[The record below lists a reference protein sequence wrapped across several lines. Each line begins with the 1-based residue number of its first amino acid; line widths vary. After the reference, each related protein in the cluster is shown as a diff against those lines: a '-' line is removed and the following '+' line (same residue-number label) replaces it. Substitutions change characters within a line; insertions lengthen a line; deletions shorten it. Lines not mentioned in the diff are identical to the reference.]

1 VRVVHPLIRP
11 LILGAGPA
19 GCAAAIAMAGRGF
32 RPVLIERQRETGD
45 ALCGGFL
52 SWRTLD
58 SLSALGI
65 APQGA
70 RITRVRLFSG
80 HRMAEAALPR
90 PAIGVSRRNLD
101 TLLQAQAEQAG
112 AAIERGVAVRALEG
126 GALRL
131 DDGAEMRAQALFL
144 ANGKHELRGA
154 RRDAAP
160 SNDPTIGLRT
170 RLPATPGLAR
180 MLDGAIE
187 LHLFR
192 GGYAGLC
199 LQEDGS
205 GNLCLAVRRSRLRGE
220 GGPDA
225 LIGAIGQE
233 IPALG
238 ERMEAGW
245 ETIDAIANVPYGWRA
260 RATTPGIFRLGDQA
274 GVIPSL
280 AGEGMGIAIAS
291 GVAAAAA
298 FADGGSASSP
308 FFQQRLAWATRGPI
322 ARATLL
328 RDLGERRWGA
338 AAMLAAMRLAPGAA
352 GMAARWTRIAAPMV
366 DDGRSA
372 AHI

>member
-1 VRVVHPLIRP
+1 MRPLTRP

-19 GCAAAIAMAGRGF
+19 GCAAAIALAGRGV
-32 RPVLIERQRETGD
+32 RPLMIERQRDTGD

-80 HRMAEAALPR
+80 PRMAEAALPR
-90 PAIGVSRRNLD
+90 PAIGVSRRHLD
-101 TLLQAQAEQAG
+101 TLLQARAERAG
-112 AAIERGVAVRALEG
+112 AAIERGVTVRAIKNG
-126 GALRL
+126 TLRL
-131 DDGAEMRAQALFL
+131 EDGAEMQAGALFL

-160 SNDPTIGLRT
+160 SDDPTIGLRT
-170 RLPATPGLAR
+170 RLPATPGLAK
-180 MLDGAIE
+180 MLGGAIE

-205 GNLCLAVRRSRLRGE
+205 GNLCLAVRRSRLRAE

-225 LIGAIGQE
+225 LIEAIGHE
-233 IPALG
+233 IGALG
-238 ERMEAGW
+238 DRVEAGW
-245 ETIDAIANVPYGWRA
+245 GTIDAIANVPYGWRA
-260 RATTPGIFRLGDQA
+260 RATIPGIFRLGDQA

-291 GVAAAAA
+291 GIVAAAA
-298 FADGGSASSP
+298 FADGGAASSP
-308 FFQQRLAWATRGPI
+308 LFQQRLAQATRGPI

-352 GMAARWTRIAAPMV
+352 GIAARWTRIGAPMV

>member
-1 VRVVHPLIRP
+1 VRVVRP

-19 GCAAAIAMAGRGF
+19 GCAAAIALAGRGV
-32 RPVLIERQRETGD
+32 RPLMIERQRDTGD

-58 SLSALGI
+58 GLSALGI

-70 RITRVRLFSG
+70 RIARVRLFSG

-90 PAIGVSRRNLD
+90 PAIGVSRRHLD
-101 TLLQAQAEQAG
+101 TLMQARAERAG
-112 AAIERGVAVRALEG
+112 AAIERGVTVRAIEG
-126 GALRL
+126 GTLRL
-131 DDGAEMRAQALFL
+131 DDGAQMRAPALFL
-144 ANGKHELRGA
+144 ANGKHEVRGA

-160 SNDPTIGLRT
+160 SDDPTIGLRT
-170 RLPATPGLAR
+170 RLPATPALAR

-205 GNLCLAVRRSRLRGE
+205 GNLCLAVRRSRLRAE
-220 GGPDA
+220 GGAEA
-225 LIGAIGQE
+225 LIDAIGRA
-233 IPALG
+233 IPMLG
-238 ERMEAGW
+238 ERMAAGRGA
-245 ETIDAIANVPYGWRA
+245 IDAVANVPYGWRA
-260 RATTPGIFRLGDQA
+260 KATVPGVFRLGDQA

-298 FADGGSASSP
+298 FADGGAASSP
-308 FFQQRLAWATRGPI
+308 VFQQRLAQATRGPI
-322 ARATLL
+322 ARATVL